1 MTTIEFSLIPDAES
15 DYQTIVRLMS
25 DFKRETG
32 IDVHLK
38 RMEWGNAWQQLIGI
52 ATQGHGADI
61 SHVGSTWV
69 SSLMTMNAVRPL
81 PNHLISKIGGEQAF
95 VHSTWTNVISEA
107 DRNIYGIPLSA
118 YVYIVAYRKDLLA
131 QAGVNSKT
139 AFATPQALE
148 ESIQKLDAL
157 KAVENTWLMPIV
169 PHPFNDL
176 VHMAASWIWSSG
188 GHIMDNRGKQVV
200 FNSPA
205 ALAGL
210 KSFISL
216 LRRVPNTDYLGSD
229 ECMTALLEGKAAA
242 VITDARA
249 LIEAVQNKRPNI
261 ENIGAASLMSIP
273 WSGGGSVVVW
283 RHTHGYP
290 DRLEASYK
298 LTEFL
303 TRKQT
308 MLELANN
315 SYTLPSRT
323 DALDELFPP
332 DHALRPVMLQLIS
345 TGRSYRPIALWHR
358 IEHQFGVELGAAAKE
373 LMKDPNADLD
383 ATITRTMNSLAD
395 RLNLTLG

>member
-15 DYQTIVRLMS
+15 DFQTIARLMS

-32 IDVHLK
+32 VDVNLK
-38 RMEWGNAWQQLIGI
+38 RMEWSNAWPQLIAI
-52 ATQGHGADI
+52 ATQGQGADI

-81 PNHLISKIGGEQAF
+81 PTQLISKIGGEQAF
-95 VHSTWTNVISEA
+95 VHSTWTNVISEE
-107 DRNIYGIPLSA
+107 DRNVYGIPLSA

-131 QAGVNSKT
+131 KAGLNGNT
-139 AFATPQALE
+139 AFATPHALE
-148 ESIQKLDAL
+148 ESVKKLAAL
-157 KAVENTWLMPIV
+157 KAVENAWLMPVV

-188 GHIMDNRGKQVV
+188 GHIMDNRGKQVI

-205 ALAGL
+205 ALTGL
-210 KSFISL
+210 KSFLGL
-216 LRRVPNTDYLGSD
+216 LRNVPNTGYLGSD
-229 ECMTALLEGKAAA
+229 QCMDALVEGKDAAA
-242 VITDARA
+242 ITDARA
-249 LIEAVQNKRPNI
+249 LIDAIQNKRPNI
-261 ENIGAASLMSIP
+261 ETIEAASLMSIP

-298 LTEFL
+298 LVQFL

-308 MLELANN
+308 MLDLAHN
-315 SYTLPSRT
+315 SFALPSRT
-323 DALDELFPP
+323 DALDELLPP
-332 DHALRPVMLQLIS
+332 DHVLRPVMLQLIS

-358 IEHQFGVELGAAAKE
+358 IEHQFGVELGTVAMK
-373 LMKDPNADLD
+373 LMKDPDLD
-383 ATITRTMNSLAD
+383 LDSTVEEAMESLAY

>member
-25 DFKRETG
+25 TFKRETG
-32 IDVHLK
+32 IDVNLK
-38 RMEWGNAWQQLIGI
+38 RMEWGNAWQQLISI

-95 VHSTWTNVISEA
+95 VHSTWTNVISEE

-139 AFATPQALE
+139 AFATPHALE
-148 ESIQKLDAL
+148 ESVQKLDAL

-210 KSFISL
+210 KSFVSL

-249 LIEAVQNKRPNI
+249 LIEAIQNKRPNI

-298 LTEFL
+298 LAEFL

-308 MLELANN
+308 MLELTNN
-315 SYTLPSRT
+315 AFTLPSRT

-373 LMKDPNADLD
+373 LMQNPNADLD

>member
-15 DYQTIVRLMS
+15 DFQIITRLMS

-38 RMEWGNAWQQLIGI
+38 RMEWDNAWQQLIGI
-52 ATQGHGADI
+52 ATQGQGADI

-69 SSLMTMNAVRPL
+69 SSLMTMNAVRPI
-81 PNHLISKIGGEQAF
+81 PTHLISKIGGEQAF
-95 VHSTWTNVISEA
+95 VHSTWTNVTSEE
-107 DRNIYGIPLSA
+107 DRNVYGIPLSA

-131 QAGVNSKT
+131 KTGLNSGT
-139 AFATPQALE
+139 AFATPLALE
-148 ESIQKLDAL
+148 ESVRKLTAL
-157 KAVENTWLMPIV
+157 KAVENAWLMPVV

-176 VHMAASWIWSSG
+176 VHIAASWIWSSG

-205 ALAGL
+205 GLTGL
-210 KSFISL
+210 KSFLGL
-216 LRRVPNTDYLGSD
+216 LRHVPNTGYLGAD
-229 ECMTALLEGKAAA
+229 ECMSALIEGKAAA

-249 LIEAVQNKRPNI
+249 LIDAIQNKRPNLQ
-261 ENIGAASLMSIP
+261 NIAAASLMSIP
-273 WSGGGSVVVW
+273 WSGGGSVVIW
-283 RHTHGYP
+283 RHTSGYP

-298 LTEFL
+298 LAEFL
-303 TRKQT
+303 ARKQT
-308 MLELANN
+308 MLDLAHNT
-315 SYTLPSRT
+315 YTLPSRT
-323 DALDELFPP
+323 DALDELLPP

-373 LMKDPNADLD
+373 LMQNPNADLD
-383 ATITRTMNSLAD
+383 STVTNAMNSLAD